1 MSSFE
6 TSTSSVADNNI
17 NNNQSENLKF
27 EVKLRDKKLSQ
38 EQQSNSPVEHHRP
51 LGIIIEP
58 VEDITA
64 KVHNEEEEEEE
75 TKRNQ
80 SDSQTLPLKLVA
92 DCDRSDSGDFR

>member
-64 KVHNEEEEEEE
+64 KVHNEEEE

-80 SDSQTLPLKLVA
+80 PDSQTLPLKLVA